1 MCWSKTEISMRVVR
15 RWIPGSEIG
24 LVKDGVLL
32 FVIHLKYL
40 REWQVYTPWLST
52 FYHVSRDKMSEE
64 TDCDKNMYR
73 DENWI
78 LMSFDVEGKHKCNVK
93 VRSSLLFRPLILYSI
108 FKFLKIYSIFTTFLW
123 MDMWLIESKFAH
135 KNFCRSII
143 FYLITLACLVKHGSH
158 ICNDRFLLFS
168 VFQTFPVDKGS
179 IVTKNY

>member
-1 MCWSKTEISMRVVR
+1 MAFCYSSSTWNTWGNGR
-15 RWIPGSEIG
+15 
-24 LVKDGVLL
+24 
-32 FVIHLKYL
+32 FIHLDWARFIMFRVIRCQRKL
-40 REWQVYTPWLST
+40 IAIRICTEM
-52 FYHVSRDKMSEE
+52 K
-64 TDCDKNMYR
+64 
-73 DENWI
+73 I
-78 LMSFDVEGKHKCNVK
+78 DVEGKHKCNVK

-143 FYLITLACLVKHGSH
+143 FYLITLACLVKRGSH